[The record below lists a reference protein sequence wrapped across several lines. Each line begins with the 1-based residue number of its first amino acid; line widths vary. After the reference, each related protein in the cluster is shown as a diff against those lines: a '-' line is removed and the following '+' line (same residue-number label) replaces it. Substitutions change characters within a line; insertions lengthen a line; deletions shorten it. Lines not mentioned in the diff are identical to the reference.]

1 MLIAHVLREKGGL
14 VHTISQDA
22 TLEEAARALNEKGV
36 GALVILDGG
45 EIPLGVLS
53 ERDIIRAVAKLGAA
67 SLDKRVGDVMS
78 RGVITMEPM
87 DTVDDGLSRMTEKR
101 VRHLPVVGDGGRL
114 IGIVS
119 IGDLVKMRIQ
129 EVELEAAS
137 MQAYIATG

>member
-45 EIPLGVLS
+45 ETPLGVLS

-101 VRHLPVVGDGGRL
+101 VRHLPVVGDEGRL